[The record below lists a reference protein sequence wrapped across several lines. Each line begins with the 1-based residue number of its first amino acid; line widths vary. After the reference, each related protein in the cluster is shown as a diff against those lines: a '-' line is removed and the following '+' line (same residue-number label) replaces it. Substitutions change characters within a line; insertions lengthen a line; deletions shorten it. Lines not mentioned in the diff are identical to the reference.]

1 MTSHGW
7 RCRIWDLPT
16 TAHTQRPDDS
26 AVVRYSDRAGG
37 GYEIAYNA
45 RSPARNLEDTAKARL
60 TTWLIDQRNQ
70 GSEFPRVTRELV
82 ERVGGFRALDVE
94 ERAIRLLRFLAGKS
108 PRINQAVRL
117 PNDPVYV
124 NNLEA
129 MESQS
134 PELRVLWE
142 ALAWSE
148 STELGEIEFLV
159 NYLERKSWIDRARL
173 QQFDQVIVTVD
184 GYARIQ
190 EAQTNV
196 DARQAFVAMWFSD
209 EVKEA
214 YCEGIA
220 PAIEDAGYTAM
231 RIDQKEHINKIDD
244 EIIAEIR
251 RSRFLVADFSQG
263 EDGARG
269 GVYFEAGFAYGLNI
283 PVIYTCR
290 ESDIDKLHFDTRQY
304 NHIVWES
311 PEELRE
317 ALKNRILA
325 VIGEGPN
332 GSAAGT

>member
-1 MTSHGW
+1 MTTGW
-7 RCRIWDLPT
+7 RCRIWDIPT
-16 TAHTQRPDDS
+16 TPHTERPDYS
-26 AVVRYSDRAGG
+26 AVIRHSDRAGG

-117 PNDPVYV
+117 PNDPMYV
-124 NNLEA
+124 DNLEA

-134 PELRVLWE
+134 PELGVLWE

-148 STELGEIEFLV
+148 STKLGEVDFLI
-159 NYLERKSWIDRARL
+159 NYLEKQSWIDRARL
-173 QQFDQVIVTVD
+173 HDFDQVVVTVD

-196 DARQAFVAMWFSD
+196 DARQAFVAMWFAEEMKD
-209 EVKEA
+209 A
-214 YCEGIA
+214 YSEGIE
-220 PAIEDAGYTAM
+220 PAIEDAGYSPM
-231 RIDQKEHINKIDD
+231 RVDQEEYIDKVDDKIL
-244 EIIAEIR
+244 AEIR

-263 EDGARG
+263 GDGARG
-269 GVYFEAGFAYGLNI
+269 GVYFEAGFALGLGI
-283 PVIYTCR
+283 PVIFACR
-290 ESDIDKLHFDTRQY
+290 KSDIEDVHFDTRQY
-304 NHIVWES
+304 NHILWET
-311 PEELRE
+311 PEQLRE

-325 VIGEGPN
+325 VIGEGPVVS
-332 GSAAGT
+332 GS